1 MNQQKK
7 IGTIFRTGGGVKRTG
22 RRNFL
27 VKLAFISFSLPTSDL
42 VKWQLSKEKKSEM
55 PSTAQSLTID
65 VSRDPELYTLI
76 RNVRTGNFTLLY
88 IAE

>member
-7 IGTIFRTGGGVKRTG
+7 IGTIFRTGGGGGVKRTG

-65 VSRDPELYTLI
+65 VSRDPELF
-76 RNVRTGNFTLLY
+76 RNVRTGHFTLLY